1 LFDGAKVL
9 LLAEPCKKTALKTA
23 PYNLLYISTLPFIPF
38 EIIRK
43 RHFLPTFS
51 AHFPRKITAFFQN
64 LQDS

>member
-9 LLAEPCKKTALKTA
+9 LLAEPCKKTALKTV
-23 PYNLLYISTLPFIPF
+23 PYNLLYINNLPFLPF

-43 RHFLPTFS
+43 RRFLPTFF
-51 AHFPRKITAFFQN
+51 AHFPCKITAFFQN